1 MESAFGADFS
11 AVRIHQGPQAQA
23 VGALAYAQGND
34 IYFAPGQ
41 FNPASERGQEILG
54 HELTH
59 VIQQREG
66 RVQKTAHIKGA
77 DINDDPALE
86 READELGARAARGQM
101 TNHGK
106 SMPAPQSTGGSIAQS
121 KAAPAPSSDTRPML
135 APPARPAPDAEL
147 LSPIENASLPTQT
160 ASLVTPARGSEPGA
174 PIQRKPDPDKEG
186 VYVPY
191 QIRIPQAMTA
201 AQFKVAAMLQIF
213 GTVLDNITW
222 SNVKDSYSPAESPTT
237 LYVELGLLRHH
248 RGAVNES
255 RGFEMDDKGGIAGAD
270 QREKDFQSAPAS
282 DEKAALLA
290 EIDRRYHEATGT
302 SRGTLIK
309 PGETGKA
316 ELWRTIRDEVLFQ
329 HEYIGDLPPQVQK
342 LIQRSI
348 KGRDLTPADY
358 DQLFRIA
365 KKIER
370 MPPGQV
376 LDYASKV
383 TGSTLDLDIFEAAL
397 SKYSA
402 EMSTRND
409 QAEERESIQTK
420 LLGLEEV
427 YKKYSSIRSL
437 QQLELMNASM
447 SMGQTGMYAPA
458 IAFGPPTSLTML
470 EDLEKQVQAH
480 GFASVAEF
488 ESFIKRFEQ
497 AFELEAANIAKDL
510 LKRYAGKLHK
520 ESERYRDPAE
530 VAALHQKL
538 GGLRTK
544 HAEFQKNATITNDY
558 VQNSQFSRLPGNGH
572 LRPRI
577 SRAEAEAAYA
587 RAQTAK
593 QAAQAE
599 ITALADAHP
608 IFQEEDLPVDR
619 RIDKEALAQADEAQL
634 GALLQGHIANRLKDV
649 SEALGRIEEK
659 SELIYKM
666 DALMPLFYARQGITQ
681 GSVFDLIIQDKMRRD
696 ASLKIVTGI
705 LLALVAIALTVLSLG
720 TAAPAIVTVGATMA
734 ALGLS
739 TYMAYEQYQEYTED
753 NDLADVGLADEPSVV
768 WLVLSVVGVVLDSAA
783 AVKAI
788 RALAPAAR
796 VLNEGGQLAEFN
808 KVVEALKESG
818 EIDAKIARSVQKAA
832 AARQGFSESA
842 SELTKLLSGKLYS
855 FPAPFTD
862 PDLFRLLVRMAKA
875 KIQEGV
881 HSAQIFLDELKKA
894 RLLAKLGD
902 MTPEE
907 LAKAKEAWEQ
917 ALHLAKSEEKAVDL
931 VNPKS
936 GRLVDPHPIDSHVD
950 EVANGL
956 NKAED
961 ATKGL
966 GAADE
971 SIEAL
976 EAWQQSLPKK
986 PTPNGTV
993 NDQYEIQHTG
1003 SYNYQV
1009 TGGGEKVWADGIE
1022 LQSRSLLEAKYVG
1035 TPGRSPFIEGSQCYP
1050 FVRAKIVGQVEDEF
1064 RRYAAVLKDP
1074 STPVKTLRVIINNQD
1089 AVPFFE
1095 KLLAK
1100 YGIQGQVVVAP

>member
-1 MESAFGADFS
+1 
-11 AVRIHQGPQAQA
+11 
-23 VGALAYAQGND
+23 
-34 IYFAPGQ
+34 
-41 FNPASERGQEILG
+41 
-54 HELTH
+54 
-59 VIQQREG
+59 
-66 RVQKTAHIKGA
+66 
-77 DINDDPALE
+77 
-86 READELGARAARGQM
+86 
-101 TNHGK
+101 
-106 SMPAPQSTGGSIAQS
+106 
-121 KAAPAPSSDTRPML
+121 
-135 APPARPAPDAEL
+135 
-147 LSPIENASLPTQT
+147 
-160 ASLVTPARGSEPGA
+160 
-174 PIQRKPDPDKEG
+174 
-186 VYVPY
+186 
-191 QIRIPQAMTA
+191 
-201 AQFKVAAMLQIF
+201 
-213 GTVLDNITW
+213 
-222 SNVKDSYSPAESPTT
+222 
-237 LYVELGLLRHH
+237 
-248 RGAVNES
+248 
-255 RGFEMDDKGGIAGAD
+255 
-270 QREKDFQSAPAS
+270 
-282 DEKAALLA
+282 
-290 EIDRRYHEATGT
+290 
-302 SRGTLIK
+302 
-309 PGETGKA
+309 
-316 ELWRTIRDEVLFQ
+316 
-329 HEYIGDLPPQVQK
+329 
-342 LIQRSI
+342 
-348 KGRDLTPADY
+348 
-358 DQLFRIA
+358 
-365 KKIER
+365 
-370 MPPGQV
+370 
-376 LDYASKV
+376 
-383 TGSTLDLDIFEAAL
+383 
-397 SKYSA
+397 
-402 EMSTRND
+402 
-409 QAEERESIQTK
+409 
-420 LLGLEEV
+420 
-427 YKKYSSIRSL
+427 
-437 QQLELMNASM
+437 
-447 SMGQTGMYAPA
+447 
-458 IAFGPPTSLTML
+458 
-470 EDLEKQVQAH
+470 
-480 GFASVAEF
+480 
-488 ESFIKRFEQ
+488 
-497 AFELEAANIAKDL
+497 
-510 LKRYAGKLHK
+510 
-520 ESERYRDPAE
+520 
-530 VAALHQKL
+530 
-538 GGLRTK
+538 
-544 HAEFQKNATITNDY
+544 
-558 VQNSQFSRLPGNGH
+558 
-572 LRPRI
+572 
-577 SRAEAEAAYA
+577 
-587 RAQTAK
+587 
-593 QAAQAE
+593 
-599 ITALADAHP
+599 
-608 IFQEEDLPVDR
+608 
-619 RIDKEALAQADEAQL
+619 L

-976 EAWQQSLPKK
+976 EAWQQSRERSVRNPAYGILQLPGHRRWREGLGRRDRAAEPVSARGKVRWYSGQK
-986 PTPNGTV
+986 SLHRRITMLPICSRKNRRPGRRRV
-993 NDQYEIQHTG
+993 SSLCSSPQGSIHT
-1003 SYNYQV
+1003 
-1009 TGGGEKVWADGIE
+1009 K
-1022 LQSRSLLEAKYVG
+1022 LPSRSSKNCLPNMG
-1035 TPGRSPFIEGSQCYP
+1035 
-1050 FVRAKIVGQVEDEF
+1050 F
-1064 RRYAAVLKDP
+1064 RGK
-1074 STPVKTLRVIINNQD
+1074 
-1089 AVPFFE
+1089 
-1095 KLLAK
+1095 
-1100 YGIQGQVVVAP
+1100 